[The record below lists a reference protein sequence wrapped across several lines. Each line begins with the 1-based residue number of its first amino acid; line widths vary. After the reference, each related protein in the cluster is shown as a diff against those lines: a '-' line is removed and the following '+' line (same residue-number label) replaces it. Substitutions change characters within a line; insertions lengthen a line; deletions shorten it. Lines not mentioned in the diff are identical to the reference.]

1 MLNIV
6 NLNKSFGSFRVLRD
20 LNWSIPEGQIIG
32 LIGSNGAGKSTLLR
46 CITHVYDYESGHIQ
60 LDGKDIKEHQEKIFF
75 VSDEPFY
82 VNRFTTKEMTGFY
95 KSFYPDFD
103 ERDYMRLLELF
114 HFDQMKPIHEM
125 SKGLKRQCM
134 LILAL
139 SCQPDFLFLD
149 ESFDGLDPMMR
160 LTLKREL
167 IKRVEENGISV
178 VISSHNIRELE
189 DICDGMALLENHQI
203 QFMKTLDE
211 LSNSYHKVQYGYKEA
226 ADPAWFSALPLLKYE
241 VNNKIAMVFYK
252 GEEATELLN
261 KTSPILVNPL
271 PLSMEEIF
279 VVEMEAIHNEKD

>member
-6 NLNKSFGSFRVLRD
+6 NLNKSFDQFRVLRD

-46 CITHVYDYESGHIQ
+46 CISNVYSYDSGTIEIN
-60 LDGKDIKEHQEKIFF
+60 GKDVQEHREKMFF

-82 VNRFTTKEMTGFY
+82 VNRFTTREMTGFY
-95 KSFYPDFD
+95 QSMYPDFD
-103 ERDYMRLLELF
+103 DRDYLRLVELF
-114 HFDQMKPIHEM
+114 HFDQTKPIHM
-125 SKGLKRQCM
+125 LSKGLKRQSM

-139 SCQPDFLFLD
+139 SCQPEYLLLD

-167 IKRVEENGISV
+167 IRRVEENGISV

-189 DICDGMALLENHQI
+189 DICDGMALIENHSI
-203 QFMKTLDE
+203 QFTKTLEE
-211 LSNSYHKVQYGYKEA
+211 LSNSYHKVQLGYREA
-226 ADPAWFSALPLLKYE
+226 ANPAWFADLPLLKFE
-241 VNNKIAMVFYK
+241 VNNKIVTVFYK
-252 GEEATELLN
+252 GDEATALLEQT
-261 KTSPILVNPL
+261 KPVLINPL

-279 VVEMEAIHNEKD
+279 VVEMEAIHYE